1 MIWLVQFFW
10 GIFYFWLLVAA
21 LTLFSLARHRTL
33 RPAGGVRLKG
43 DDAPSVSVLVPARN
57 EEGRVLVECVRS
69 ILAQDYGNF
78 DVVAVNDRSTD
89 ATGLILRALAAGE
102 ARLRVV
108 EGGETPAGWLGKPF
122 ALQQALEAS
131 CGSWVLATDADMI
144 FRPSVLRAAVA
155 YAVENKCDALTLVPH
170 FDALSFWE
178 RVFMPAW
185 FWAVLIMFQRELAN
199 SSRTS
204 LALGVGGFYLIRRA
218 ALERVGGFGAVRAE
232 VLDDLRLAE
241 TLKRS
246 GARTFAEYAPELV
259 STRMYSNL
267 SELWESCTKNT
278 FAILRFSTA
287 LTLAMLA
294 FQFFVVILPPALA
307 AACVP
312 MFALGHAGEVWRQ
325 LFAPT
330 LATWALFVSL
340 LALVN
345 RKCGVP
351 AVYALTAPLGWVLSC
366 AVMAA
371 SAYGVLSGRG
381 LIWKG
386 RKFYTRGGVRPPR
399 ASH

>member
-10 GIFYFWLLVAA
+10 GIFYLWLIVGA

-33 RPAGGVRLKG
+33 KPSGGVRLKG
-43 DDAPSVSVLVPARN
+43 SDAPTVSVLIPARN
-57 EEGRVLVECVRS
+57 EERRILGECVRS

-78 DVVAVNDRSTD
+78 EVVAVNDRSTD
-89 ATGLILRALAAGE
+89 ATGMILRALAAE
-102 ARLRVV
+102 DARLRVV
-108 EGGETPAGWLGKPF
+108 EGAETPAGWLGKPF

-131 CGSWVLATDADMI
+131 RGRWVLATDADMI
-144 FRPSVLRAAVA
+144 FHREVLRAAVA
-155 YAVENKCDALTLVPH
+155 HALEQNCDALTLVPH
-170 FDALSFWE
+170 FDAVSFWE
-178 RVFMPAW
+178 RVFVPAW

-199 SSRTS
+199 SDRTS
-204 LALGVGGFYLIRRA
+204 LAVGIGGFYLIRRE

-241 TLKRS
+241 TLRRS

-278 FAILRFSTA
+278 FAILRFSPA

-307 AACVP
+307 AAGLLVV
-312 MFALGHAGEVWRQ
+312 ALGHAGEFWRQ
-325 LFAPT
+325 LLAPT

-351 AVYALTAPLGWVLSC
+351 AVYALSAPLGWVLSC
-366 AVMAA
+366 AVLAA
-371 SAYGVLSGRG
+371 SACGVLTGRG
-381 LIWKG
+381 LTWKG
-386 RKFYTRGGVRPPR
+386 RKFYARGGVRPPR
-399 ASH
+399 ASR